1 MQMMSPMDPSYL
13 GQGGL
18 LTPQLVSRG
27 EDNLYLMPLYLQI
40 YQPLN
45 VTCCDMQ
52 MMSPMDPSYL
62 GQEGLLTPQ
71 LVSRGEDNL
80 YLMQQ
85 NL

>member
-18 LTPQLVSRG
+18 LTPK
-27 EDNLYLMPLYLQI
+27 
-40 YQPLN
+40 
-45 VTCCDMQ
+45 
-52 MMSPMDPSYL
+52 
-62 GQEGLLTPQ
+62 

-85 NL
+85 NFLIYQPLNVTYCEMQMMSPMDPSYSGQGGLLTPQLVSRDEDNLYLMQLNL